1 MLHNRTMQ
9 SHPLVYLDNAA
20 TTFKPQC
27 VIDAVVRYYT
37 EQTTNV
43 HRGDYEISYQVSEA
57 YEKTREDVARFIH
70 AEPKEIVF
78 TAGAS
83 ASLNLVAY
91 GYGRKYLKPGD
102 VILSTARS
110 DRNTC
115 NVPSS

>member
-37 EQTTNV
+37 AQTTNV

-57 YEKTREDVARFIH
+57 
-70 AEPKEIVF
+70 
-78 TAGAS
+78 
-83 ASLNLVAY
+83 
-91 GYGRKYLKPGD
+91 
-102 VILSTARS
+102 
-110 DRNTC
+110 
-115 NVPSS
+115 